1 MKLLLVTPH
10 FYPETFK
17 CNDMAFELARRGHDV
32 TVMTAIPDYPEGHFH
47 RGYGV
52 LRRRRERVNG
62 VSVHRSLL
70 ISRHN
75 GTAPWLALNYLSYT
89 FFAFFKALWF
99 GLTRRYDAVIV
110 HETSPVMVG
119 IPAVIVKKMQ
129 RIPLHFWVLDLWPES
144 LTAAGGITSPLVL
157 KPFERLTRWIY
168 DNSDTILIGSE
179 GFRTPIVSKKQ
190 TYASRVRPFPN
201 WLDPAVCETESAI
214 RLPEGKFNVVFAGN
228 LGDAQDIPAVLE
240 AIRLLRDDPRVHFT
254 FVGGGRKRQL
264 AESFIRE
271 HRLSGCVTFI
281 DRVPRTEIGSILR
294 QASAQLLTLKESPI
308 FRLTVPARLQ
318 AYMQAGRPVIAMING
333 EAARL
338 IDDAQCG
345 WSVAAGDSQAL
356 ASLIAEKASATAAE
370 LDALGANG
378 RAYAT
383 AHYDFSTCID
393 NLESI
398 LRS

>member
-62 VSVHRSLL
+62 VRVHRSLL

-129 RIPLHFWVLDLWPES
+129 RIPLH
-144 LTAAGGITSPLVL
+144 
-157 KPFERLTRWIY
+157 R
-168 DNSDTILIGSE
+168 
-179 GFRTPIVSKKQ
+179 
-190 TYASRVRPFPN
+190 
-201 WLDPAVCETESAI
+201 
-214 RLPEGKFNVVFAGN
+214 
-228 LGDAQDIPAVLE
+228 
-240 AIRLLRDDPRVHFT
+240 
-254 FVGGGRKRQL
+254 
-264 AESFIRE
+264 
-271 HRLSGCVTFI
+271 
-281 DRVPRTEIGSILR
+281 
-294 QASAQLLTLKESPI
+294 
-308 FRLTVPARLQ
+308 
-318 AYMQAGRPVIAMING
+318 
-333 EAARL
+333 
-338 IDDAQCG
+338 
-345 WSVAAGDSQAL
+345 
-356 ASLIAEKASATAAE
+356 
-370 LDALGANG
+370 
-378 RAYAT
+378 
-383 AHYDFSTCID
+383 
-393 NLESI
+393 
-398 LRS
+398 